1 LTEVITVE
9 TSRQELERVKAPQ
22 VSVIVCIPALNEAG
36 AIGPVVK
43 EARRYSEFVLVCD
56 DGSSDETS
64 EEALSMG
71 AIVFRHSR
79 TMGKGAALSTLFR
92 EASKLSPDVVVT
104 LDGDGQ
110 HDPADIPRVLGPI
123 IDGSADVVIGS
134 RFNNGNDVPLHRVI
148 GNALLNILTNLAART
163 LIRDTQSGFRAYS
176 ARAASRLSI
185 AEKGMG
191 VDSEIIIDL
200 AKSESRI
207 AERSIRVTY
216 EGDTSTFNPVNHTIQ
231 VLLALVRS
239 QAEHKR
245 FPARKLL
252 WLSLVALPVIAALL
266 INLAGHVAVVDGP
279 AIASVGAFGF
289 VATFGLS
296 CRTARSPKPATR

>member
-1 LTEVITVE
+1 M
-9 TSRQELERVKAPQ
+9 
-22 VSVIVCIPALNEAG
+22 IVCIPALNEAG

-43 EARRYSEFVLVCD
+43 EAKRYSGLVLVCD
-56 DGSSDETS
+56 DGSSDKTS

-79 TMGKGAALSTLFR
+79 TMGKGAALRTLFQ

-110 HDPADIPRVLGPI
+110 HDPADIPRILGPI
-123 IDGSADVVIGS
+123 IDGSADMVIGS
-134 RFNNGNDVPLHRVI
+134 RFNNGNDVPFYRVI
-148 GNALLNILTNLAART
+148 GNSLLNILTNLAART

-176 ARAASRLSI
+176 ARAAATLSI

-191 VDSEIIIDL
+191 VDSEIIMDL
-200 AKSESRI
+200 AKTHSRI
-207 AERSIRVTY
+207 TERSIRVTY

-231 VLLALVRS
+231 VVLALIRS
-239 QAEHKR
+239 QARHKR

-252 WLSLVALPVIAALL
+252 WLSLIALPLIATLMISL
-266 INLAGHVAVVDGP
+266 TGHVVRVDGP
-279 AIASVGAFGF
+279 TIALLGAFGF
-289 VATFGLS
+289 VATLGLS
-296 CRTARSPKPATR
+296 RGTARSSKPATR